1 MFTPTAIRLDE
12 NNNAIDLIQSPVIV
26 GDAVPASDIEQ
37 SPAAATSNQ
46 QKKTESPPSI
56 HQVPIIQGL
65 RGSHHCPKDFLSL
78 NAVEALDVDVPAHVQ
93 SRWQQIDEKMRIGE
107 LFKSVSRAATALNG
121 FRLKSLPGFKE
132 YSKIKVK
139 QHGDQP
145 GLLQHLK
152 TLGVKGHTTRLKSKG
167 TMFFFFVLRESRKR

>member
-1 MFTPTAIRLDE
+1 M
-12 NNNAIDLIQSPVIV
+12 
-26 GDAVPASDIEQ
+26 
-37 SPAAATSNQ
+37 
-46 QKKTESPPSI
+46 
-56 HQVPIIQGL
+56 
-65 RGSHHCPKDFLSL
+65 
-78 NAVEALDVDVPAHVQ
+78 EALDVDVPAHVQ

-121 FRLKSLPGFKE
+121 FRLKSLSGFKE

-167 TMFFFFVLRESRKR
+167 TMFFFLCCVNPENVEFPPFSEGSQTIPQSAVQSL